1 MYVLIAPCI
10 LDPACRA
17 RGITTDEDIRNFRR
31 AVERCRRF
39 SIEMVPLPCPE
50 TIYLGPD
57 REPGSFLDLVGPM
70 ARPGRSD
77 GGRHRL
83 ATDEFAAL
91 LDRLEAEV
99 RAAIR
104 ERGEPPLAIVG
115 VDSSPTC
122 GVTATYYSSVKQPGR
137 GVFLARFPDI
147 PAVDVKEFARY
158 RVYLAA
164 PLFSEAERT
173 YNLALRDL
181 LEAHLFDVYLP
192 QEVGDTSHTRCRE
205 ENGAI
210 FAQHLLALRD
220 AETVVAVVDGADAD
234 SGTSW
239 EMGYAYA
246 LGRRIV
252 ALRTDFRVAG
262 HHELVNLMI
271 EESATVVA
279 AKEDLPRALGSLI
292 KASP

>member
-10 LDPACRA
+10 ENPAYRA
-17 RGITTDEDIRNFRR
+17 RGITTDEDLRCFQR

-39 SIEMVPLPCPE
+39 SIDMVPLPCPE
-50 TIYLGPD
+50 TIYLGID
-57 REPGSFLDLVGPM
+57 RPSGSYLE
-70 ARPGRSD
+70 
-77 GGRHRL
+77 RL
-83 ATDEFAAL
+83 ATDEFADL

-99 RAAIR
+99 HATIR
-104 ERGEPPLAIVG
+104 ERGEPPIAIIG

-122 GVTATYYSSVKQPGR
+122 GVNATYYSSVKQPGR
-137 GVFLARFPDI
+137 GAFLSRFPDI
-147 PAVDVKEFARY
+147 PAIDVKEFARY

-164 PLFSEAERT
+164 PLFTEAEQA

-205 ENGAI
+205 EHRTI
-210 FAQHLLALRD
+210 FAQHTAVLRD
-220 AETVVAVVDGADAD
+220 TDAVVAVIDGADAD

-246 LGRRIV
+246 LGKKVV
-252 ALRTDFRVAG
+252 ALRTDFRIAG
-262 HHELVNLMI
+262 YHELVNLML
-271 EESATVVA
+271 EESADIVTR
-279 AKEDLPRALGSLI
+279 KEDLPRVLGSPFLT
-292 KASP
+292 SG

>member
-10 LDPACRA
+10 ENPTYRA
-17 RGITTDEDIRNFRR
+17 RGITTDEDLRCFCR

-39 SIEMVPLPCPE
+39 SIDMVPLPCPE
-50 TIYLGPD
+50 TIYLGAD
-57 REPGSFLDLVGPM
+57 RPPGSYLE
-70 ARPGRSD
+70 
-77 GGRHRL
+77 RL
-83 ATDEFAAL
+83 ATDEFSAL

-104 ERGEPPLAIVG
+104 ERGEPPLAIIG
-115 VDSSPTC
+115 VDSSPAC
-122 GVTATYYSSVKQPGR
+122 GVTATYHSSVKQPGR
-137 GVFLARFPDI
+137 GAFLARFPDI

-164 PLFSEAERT
+164 PLFTEAEQT

-192 QEVGDTSHTRCRE
+192 QAVGDTSHTRCRE
-205 ENGAI
+205 EHQAI
-210 FAQHLLALRD
+210 FAQHIAVLHD
-220 AETVVAVVDGADAD
+220 VDIVVAVIDGADAD

-246 LGRRIV
+246 LGKRVV
-252 ALRTDFRVAG
+252 ALRTDFRIAG
-262 HHELVNLMI
+262 YHELVNLML
-271 EESATVVA
+271 EESADVVTR
-279 AKEDLPRALGSLI
+279 KEDLPRALGSLLP
-292 KASP
+292 ASE

>member
-10 LDPACRA
+10 ENPTYRA
-17 RGITTDEDIRNFRR
+17 RGITTDEDLRCFCR

-39 SIEMVPLPCPE
+39 SIDMVPLPCPE
-50 TIYLGPD
+50 TIYLGAD
-57 REPGSFLDLVGPM
+57 RPPGSYLE
-70 ARPGRSD
+70 
-77 GGRHRL
+77 RL
-83 ATDEFAAL
+83 ATDEFSAL

-104 ERGEPPLAIVG
+104 ERGEPPIAIIG

-122 GVTATYYSSVKQPGR
+122 GVNATYYSSVKQPGR
-137 GVFLARFPDI
+137 GAFLARFPEI
-147 PAVDVKEFARY
+147 PAIDVKEFARY

-164 PLFSEAERT
+164 PLFTEAEQT

-192 QEVGDTSHTRCRE
+192 QAVGDTSHTRCRE
-205 ENGAI
+205 EHQAI
-210 FAQHLLALRD
+210 FAQHIAVLHD
-220 AETVVAVVDGADAD
+220 VDTVVAVIDGADAD

-246 LGRRIV
+246 LGKRVV
-252 ALRTDFRVAG
+252 ALRTDFRIAG
-262 HHELVNLMI
+262 YHELVNLML
-271 EESATVVA
+271 EESADVVTR
-279 AKEDLPRALGSLI
+279 KEDLPRALGSLLP
-292 KASP
+292 ASE

>member
-10 LDPACRA
+10 EDPACRA
-17 RGITTDEDIRNFRR
+17 RGITTDEDLRCFGR
-31 AVERCRRF
+31 ARERCRRF

-50 TIYLGPD
+50 TIYLGRD
-57 REPGSFLDLVGPM
+57 RPPGSYLE
-70 ARPGRSD
+70 
-77 GGRHRL
+77 RL

-99 RAAIR
+99 RKIIR

-122 GVTATYYSSVKQPGR
+122 GVNATYYSTEKQPGR
-137 GVFLARFPDI
+137 GAFLARFPEI

-158 RVYLAA
+158 RVYLAG

-173 YNLALRDL
+173 YNLAIHDL
-181 LEAHLFDVYLP
+181 LESHLFDVYLP

-205 ENGAI
+205 EHRAI
-210 FAQHLLALRD
+210 FAQHLAALQD
-220 AETVVAVVDGADAD
+220 VNLVVAVVDGADAD

-246 LGRRIV
+246 LGKRVV
-252 ALRTDFRVAG
+252 ALRTDFRIAG
-262 HHELVNLMI
+262 QHELVNLML
-271 EESATVVA
+271 EESAEVVTK
-279 AKEDLPRALGSLI
+279 KEDLPRVLGSLLL
-292 KASP
+292 ASR

>member
-1 MYVLIAPCI
+1 MYVLVAPCI
-10 LDPACRA
+10 LAPACRA
-17 RGITTDEDIRNFRR
+17 RGITTDEDLRYFRR

-39 SIEMVPLPCPE
+39 SIDMVPLPCPE
-50 TIYLGPD
+50 TIYLGAD
-57 REPGSFLDLVGPM
+57 REPGSFLD
-70 ARPGRSD
+70 
-77 GGRHRL
+77 RL
-83 ATDEFAAL
+83 ATPEFSAL

-99 RAAIR
+99 RTLIR

-122 GVTATYYSSVKQPGR
+122 GVTATYYSSKKQPGR
-137 GVFLARFPDI
+137 GAFLARFPEI

-158 RVYLAA
+158 RIYLAA
-164 PLFSEAERT
+164 PLFSEAERN
-173 YNLALRDL
+173 YNLVLHDL

-210 FAQHLLALRD
+210 FAQHLHTLQD
-220 AETVVAVVDGADAD
+220 IDIVVAVIDGADAD

-246 LGRRIV
+246 LGKKVV
-252 ALRTDFRVAG
+252 ALRTDFRIAG
-262 HHELVNLMI
+262 RNELVNLML
-271 EESATVVA
+271 EEAARVVT
-279 AKEDLPRALGSLI
+279 AKEDLPRALGSLLS
-292 KASP
+292 ASG